1 MSNCP
6 NCKNI
11 MRENSDYPSILE
23 CHNDKCEI
31 GNILVTPKLTNQPKS
46 MPFYKKL
53 LRPKFLLVAPEFLP
67 RKVKPEDKIVA
78 TFDTPEQAKK
88 YWMDKLKE
96 IKKKQNA
103 LEKADKKGTID
114 RTTKEKKPHFI
125 KLDKFGFKI

>member
-1 MSNCP
+1 
-6 NCKNI
+6 

-78 TFDTPEQAKK
+78 TFDTADLAVAYLTNRTKDQKKLPTTTGIIREVAKEYRK
-88 YWMDKLKE
+88 
-96 IKKKQNA
+96 
-103 LEKADKKGTID
+103 
-114 RTTKEKKPHFI
+114 TKEKKPSLY
-125 KLDKFGFKI
+125 KTRQVWV

>member
-1 MSNCP
+1 MNCP

-23 CHNDKCEI
+23 CHNGKCEI

-78 TFDTPEQAKK
+78 TFDTADLAVAYLENKRKNGPVDRITK
-88 YWMDKLKE
+88 
-96 IKKKQNA
+96 IKK
-103 LEKADKKGTID
+103 EKT
-114 RTTKEKKPHFI
+114 HFM